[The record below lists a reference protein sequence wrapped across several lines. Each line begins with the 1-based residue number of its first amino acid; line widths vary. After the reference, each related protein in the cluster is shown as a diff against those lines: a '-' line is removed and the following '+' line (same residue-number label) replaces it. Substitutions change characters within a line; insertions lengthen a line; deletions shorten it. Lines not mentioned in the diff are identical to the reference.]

1 MLLLQT
7 VKNLGKATM
16 AVGKEVVHRH
26 FKALLPGLELAQ
38 QLLLVAAD
46 HFCRRG
52 GRRGAQVGDKI
63 GDSDVSLMAYG
74 ADDGN
79 RLAKI
84 ARATRSSLKLHKSS
98 SEPPPRPTIS
108 TSHSWARVGQLNRAN
123 DLPRRIFS
131 LDGGRVNNHRQ
142 GRIAALEHV

>member
-1 MLLLQT
+1 MNSRLWVLLIQALRGALLALVGALYLRLKSETHALTQSFKLRLLTGQPQLRMLLLQA

-46 HFCRRG
+46 HFRRRG
-52 GRRGAQVGDKI
+52 RGRGAQVGDKI
-63 GDSDVSLMAYG
+63 GDSDVSFMAYG

-79 RLAKI
+79 RAGKN
-84 ARATRSSLKLHKSS
+84 RPRHSLIVKA
-98 SEPPPRPTIS
+98 P
-108 TSHSWARVGQLNRAN
+108 
-123 DLPRRIFS
+123 
-131 LDGGRVNNHRQ
+131 
-142 GRIAALEHV
+142 